1 MPFDANLVLRDGSV
15 DLDASE
21 AAVISTTIN
30 DDGAKVIDLNTTTR
44 PKGDAEG
51 VIHLTASLV
60 LPSAPTTYA
69 DTLAVS
75 IQQSDYVSYGWETI
89 ASFPT
94 LYAYTRLLKV
104 LVVAAFAAADIG
116 KVLLGGTTGDQAE
129 IRWMHPDLLTI
140 GKTAYMIV
148 TMQAADDVF
157 DNVNEAVDAT
167 SGTGDG
173 TMSGVA
179 VVEDKPRLSGPNIFI
194 RAFGVTK
201 RYIRQ
206 SMTVSSGS
214 NFGKAHL
221 LLSPY
226 PFRTL

>member
-1 MPFDANLVLRDGSV
+1 MVFDANLVLRDGSV
-15 DLDASE
+15 DLDNGE

-44 PKGDAEG
+44 PRGNAEG
-51 VIHLTASLV
+51 VIHLTATLV
-60 LPSAPTTYA
+60 LPTAPTTYA
-69 DTLAVS
+69 DTLAVH

-104 LVVAAFAAADIG
+104 LVVTAFAAADIG
-116 KVLLGGTTGDQAE
+116 TVLLGGTTGDQAV
-129 IRWMHPDLLTI
+129 IQWMHPDLLTI

-148 TMQAADDVF
+148 AMAAADDLF
-157 DNVNEAVDAT
+157 DDVDEAVDAT
-167 SGTGDG
+167 AGTGDG
-173 TMSGVA
+173 TMVGAA
-179 VVEDKPRLSGPNIFI
+179 VVETKPRLGGPNTFT

-201 RYIRQ
+201 RYLRQ
-206 SMTVSSGS
+206 SITASGGS
-214 NFGKAHL
+214 NFGKVSL